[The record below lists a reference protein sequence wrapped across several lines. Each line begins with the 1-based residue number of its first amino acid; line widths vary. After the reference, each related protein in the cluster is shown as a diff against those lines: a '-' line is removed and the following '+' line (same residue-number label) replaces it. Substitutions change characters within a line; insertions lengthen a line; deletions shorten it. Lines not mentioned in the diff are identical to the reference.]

1 MANLRHQRVGELLKR
16 EIGEIIRQN
25 YPIDQYGLI
34 SVVDIEMGSDLKSA
48 RVFIGVV
55 GTDTQKQAAIRKIKK
70 DKGSIQKTVGSK
82 VILKYLPQLRFILDA
97 SLERGNRVLAIIE
110 ELEQSE
116 ADQPEEP
123 ELPSE

>member
-55 GTDTQKQAAIRKIKK
+55 GTDSQKQAAIRKLKK
-70 DKGSIQKTVGSK
+70 DKGAIQKTVGSK

-97 SLERGNRVLAIIE
+97 SLERGNRVLEIIE

-116 ADQPEEP
+116 ADQPKEP